1 MRTIQHQQDSINVK
15 WESSGAIEYRLK
27 WHGQFNLLHPKTLS
41 REARYKIRKIMES
54 LEIKSLRY
62 GSGRSN
68 IYCDDSIVVKTT
80 TWTLLLR
87 NIGDPKR
94 ILQDQRS
101 HYKALS
107 GIKLTFVKRVL
118 YLINMFENSSD

>member
-27 WHGQFNLLHPKTLS
+27 CHGQFNLLHPKTLS

-68 IYCDDSIVVKTT
+68 IYCDDSIVVKTA

-101 HYKALS
+101 HYKA
-107 GIKLTFVKRVL
+107 
-118 YLINMFENSSD
+118 YLASN